1 MNETPLLEM
10 KAYIERQLKPH
21 QPLAGLESIWVYKK
35 KCVTLEFK
43 RGPVGFCFDIIPS
56 HDNKIS
62 IDLIQRDPI
71 RGQYITESGLQ
82 IVRLAQQVS
91 LEDGLPLIINKARD
105 FIHSIGNTLE
115 NLDGAHQYGARYLQ
129 PDVFSPLLGLSID
142 EYLARI
148 ASQKN
153 ELERN
158 IVTSDKKN
166 RGRKKITEHLEALFV
181 ELNSHCKPSLILEVG
196 AHEATFS
203 LKMKKLLN
211 NSRVMAME
219 ANPEVFEKH
228 REKADQSGVEYLN
241 LAISDRNGEI
251 LLKVPMN
258 ADGQETRSMGSIH
271 TYVDGQGFQEHTIR
285 SCTLDSLFDVPT
297 KNAIWIDV
305 EGACLEVI
313 NGASRTLNES
323 IIVYAELE
331 EEARWAGQATLEEV
345 AHKLY
350 EFDLIPLFTDI
361 QRMHWQSNILF
372 VKKSL
377 LDEHGVLDLL
387 SSFPQR
393 INDLIHSLG

>member
-10 KAYIERQLKPH
+10 KKHIERRLEPH
-21 QPLAGLESIWVYKK
+21 QPLVGLDSIWVYKN

-43 RGPVGFCFDIIPS
+43 RGVVRFCFDVIPS

-91 LEDGLPLIINKARD
+91 LESGLPLIMEKARD
-105 FIHSIGNTLE
+105 FIHSISNMLE
-115 NLDGAHQYGARYLQ
+115 NLDGAHQNGARRLQ
-129 PDVFSPLLGLSID
+129 SDVFLPLPGLGID

-158 IVTSDKKN
+158 VITPDKKN
-166 RGRKKITEHLEALFV
+166 SGRKKITGHLEALFI
-181 ELNSHCKPSLILEVG
+181 ELNSHCKPPLILEVG

-203 LKMKKLLN
+203 LKMKQLLK
-211 NSRVMAME
+211 NSRIMAME

-228 REKADQSGVEYLN
+228 REKVNQSGVEYLN
-241 LAISDRNGEI
+241 LAISERNGEI

-258 ADGQETRSMGSIH
+258 ADGQETRSMGSIR
-271 TYVDGQGFQEHTIR
+271 TYVDGQEFHGHTVR
-285 SCTLDSLFDVPT
+285 SRTLDSLFDVPARNT
-297 KNAIWIDV
+297 IWIDV

-313 NGASRTLNES
+313 NGASRTLTES

-345 AHKLY
+345 ARRLY

-393 INDLIHSLG
+393 MNELI